1 MNKST
6 ELKTTTEQ
14 VKFILERFP
23 EARNS
28 DDVLYLK
35 VCERISSLCV
45 NMPFK
50 DVLTN
55 RKTYNLPAFESVRR
69 SRQKIQS
76 LYPELSGNSNVEAQR
91 ILNEETF
98 RDYARSSV

>member
-6 ELKTTTEQ
+6 ELRTTTEQ
-14 VKFILERFP
+14 VKYILERFP

-45 NMPFK
+45 NMSFK

-55 RKTYNLPAFESVRR
+55 RKAYNLPAFESVRR
-69 SRQKIQS
+69 SRQKIQQHH
-76 LYPELSGNSNVEAQR
+76 PELAGDNNVEAQR
-91 ILNEETF
+91 ELNEEVF
-98 RDYARSSV
+98 REYVRN